1 MNSPVF
7 VSIKERVR
15 LNPNSLK
22 ETYHIVLDLSCQ
34 EMDYGVGDC
43 VGIYPTNDSHTVER
57 ILSHLRATGN
67 EIVCDRGG
75 NSYSLSFFLTHK
87 ANLVKV
93 TKKLLGTLGLS
104 TSSLEAE
111 VLDLVAMENVTLSPL
126 QPFVDALLPLMPRF
140 YSIASSKKE
149 VGEEI
154 HLTVALTQF
163 EREGERRFGVCS
175 RYLCHL
181 APLQV
186 ACVPIYLQKARD
198 FTLDENTFHKP
209 IIMIGPG
216 TGIAPFRGFLQERLK
231 TTKAPNWLF
240 FGERNQKSD
249 FYYKDFLHQL
259 VEKNQLRLSSAFSRD
274 QEHKIYV
281 QHKMLEHAKELW
293 QWLES
298 GAYLYVCGDA
308 SRMAKDVEATLLT
321 IFQKEG
327 LMDLTKAKEHLKHL
341 RKEKRYLRDVY

>member
-1 MNSPVF
+1 MDSPIF
-7 VSIKERVR
+7 VPIKERVR

-22 ETYHIVLDLSCQ
+22 ETYHIVLDLSSQ
-34 EMDYGVGDC
+34 EMDYAVGDC
-43 VGIYPTNDSHTVER
+43 VGIYPTNDAHVVAR
-57 ILSHLRATGN
+57 ILSYLAATGD
-67 EIVCDRGG
+67 EKVCDREG
-75 NSYSLSFFLTHK
+75 NSHTLSFFLTHK
-87 ANLVKV
+87 ANLAKV

-104 TSSLEAE
+104 TIATESEIAE
-111 VLDLVAMENVTLSPL
+111 LLAHVSVTPPL
-126 QPFVDALLPLMPRF
+126 QLFVEGLLPLMPRF

-149 VGEEI
+149 VGAEI

-186 ACVPIYLQKARD
+186 ACVPIYLQKTRD
-198 FTLDENTFHKP
+198 FTLNEQTFQKP

-231 TTKAPNWLF
+231 TTEAPNWLF
-240 FGERNQKSD
+240 FGERNHGSD

-259 VEKNQLRLSSAFSRD
+259 VEKNKLQLSSAFSRD

-293 QWLES
+293 QWLEN

-327 LMDLTKAKEHLKHL
+327 AMDLLGAKEHLKHL